1 MGTRLYPTTTDHKA
15 IENLIGV
22 PAGTYKQFQILRDA
36 QEQVCLHKPYS
47 ETEDIRYAFWNVMEH
62 HKEIGKLQFF
72 LSEGWGKFNSSLLPR
87 HQQVIG
93 RVFASDD
100 FELFE
105 KLLLSASN
113 TFQIHHLDPLEIREL
128 TEGVCWH

>member
-1 MGTRLYPTTTDHKA
+1 
-15 IENLIGV
+15 
-22 PAGTYKQFQILRDA
+22 
-36 QEQVCLHKPYS
+36 
-47 ETEDIRYAFWNVMEH
+47 MEH

-72 LSEGWGKFNSSLLPR
+72 LSEGWGKFNLSLLPR

-113 TFQIHHLDPLEIREL
+113 TFQIHHLDPLEISEL